1 MTGPEPTGSCQVSL
15 LVPHPRRLAVLI
27 ADAGSRSGPR
37 TPPRLPTLR
46 VDGDEPLLSEI
57 LDSIDVVD
65 ATQIPPLRLVATS
78 PPAADPEAGENDEL
92 ALLVE
97 FDTALGDAPA
107 GCTWLD
113 LDAEAIARL
122 EPETARA
129 AVASWA
135 RERAEGWS
143 PLRPQ
148 WSYPGWF
155 ADASSWLVDQMA
167 ADGRPALSAPK
178 VHQLWGLSVVLLAP
192 SSDGNVFFKC
202 SAEVFR
208 HEAAA
213 TQALAQRTPEL
224 VPDVV
229 AVDAARGWLLMR
241 DFGAAGLGDQDR
253 SLWHEGLVAHARIQ
267 RSWLGRTDELVAHGL
282 PVRSLTDLAA
292 RVEAI
297 QDDTALLGRMP
308 AEMREQWLETAPALA
323 TCCRRLDEIGPAPT
337 LVHGDLHPW
346 NVAHGPSATRVFD
359 WTDAAVSHPFVDLAT
374 YVFRTDDPAVRRR
387 LVDAYVSAW
396 STVMARSRRFA
407 RGRASAW
414 SSVRST
420 RCRRTVPCFPR

>member
-178 VHQLWGLSVVLLAP
+178 VHQLWGCR
-192 SSDGNVFFKC
+192 SSC
-202 SAEVFR
+202 SPR
-208 HEAAA
+208 RRTA
-213 TQALAQRTPEL
+213 TSSSSA
-224 VPDVV
+224 VP
-229 AVDAARGWLLMR
+229 
-241 DFGAAGLGDQDR
+241 R
-253 SLWHEGLVAHARIQ
+253 SSGTR
-267 RSWLGRTDELVAHGL
+267 L
-282 PVRSLTDLAA
+282 PR
-292 RVEAI
+292 
-297 QDDTALLGRMP
+297 
-308 AEMREQWLETAPALA
+308 
-323 TCCRRLDEIGPAPT
+323 
-337 LVHGDLHPW
+337 
-346 NVAHGPSATRVFD
+346 
-359 WTDAAVSHPFVDLAT
+359 
-374 YVFRTDDPAVRRR
+374 RRR
-387 LVDAYVSAW
+387 LPSGL
-396 STVMARSRRFA
+396 RS
-407 RGRASAW
+407 W
-414 SSVRST
+414 
-420 RCRRTVPCFPR
+420 CRTWWPSMLPEDGC